1 MAEEKKEF
9 LTYKGRPLVRS
20 KNILYYG
27 DMRDPCVVMLQIMET
42 KQNGDEEIAGRIVM
56 QMMSTNPKADP
67 SEMVLKRSER
77 VGLYNSLDLAAAWL
91 DRQLGPVEEE

>member
-27 DMRDPCVVMLQIMET
+27 DMRDPCVVMLQLMET

>member
-9 LTYKGRPLVRS
+9 LIYKNRPLVRS

-27 DMRDPCVVMLQIMET
+27 DMRDPYVVMLQIMET
-42 KQNGDEEIAGRIVM
+42 KQTGNEETAGRIVL

-67 SEMVLKRSER
+67 SDMVLKRSER

-91 DRQLGPVEEE
+91 DRQLGPIEEE